1 MIVPMKKVSLILKG
15 DKKEETLTKLRKL
28 GLVHIEISEGSGEKL
43 VKLGEQITLLE
54 SAIFTVGKSKNAEK
68 KADFITIV
76 AWRQQA
82 EFVCRYFS
90 KGRAIGVEGSI
101 QSRDYTDKEG
111 NRRYAFE
118 VVADRVFFVESKGA
132 SNGSGSDFS
141 APINSNA
148 GVSYS
153 SGSEGDFQ
161 VLDDDNDLPF

>member
-1 MIVPMKKVSLILKG
+1 MFNRAILIG
-15 DKKEETLTKLRKL
+15 R
-28 GLVHIEISEGSGEKL
+28 LVADPEMRTTPNGINVATFRIA
-43 VKLGEQITLLE
+43 VDRP
-54 SAIFTVGKSKNAEK
+54 FSKNAEK

-101 QSRDYTDKEG
+101 QTRDYTDKEG

-132 SNGSGSDFS
+132 SSGSGADFS
-141 APINSNA
+141 APSNSNA